1 MTTLVSLLAFGFFL
15 GMRHATDADHVIA
28 VSTIVSRERNL
39 KGAALVGA
47 LWGVGH
53 TVTVLVVGGAIILFG
68 VVIPPRIGLA
78 MEFAVAVMLVILGL
92 FTLSSVTQRIR
103 EQVTYTLAGQ
113 HPHGHGGDGHL
124 HTHRHG
130 DYAHAHSHGHGS
142 ADHGHAEDD
151 TPQAKLDKKLGGL
164 KSYVMIRP
172 LIVGVVHGLAGSA
185 AVALLVLT
193 AIRDPGWAVGYLAIF
208 GLGTI
213 AGMMLITSV
222 IAAPMVYASRLPNI
236 NIFMRLA
243 SGVLSLGFG
252 LYLMFQTGW
261 VDGLFTGQAAFPS
274 LVASGPVDGRG
285 G

>member
-1 MTTLVSLLAFGFFL
+1 MTTLFSLLAFGFFL

-28 VSTIVSRERNL
+28 VATIVTRERDIR
-39 KGAALVGA
+39 GAAIIGA

-68 VVIPPRIGLA
+68 VVIPPRVGLA
-78 MEFAVAVMLVILGL
+78 MEFAVAVMLIILGL

-103 EQVTYTLAGQ
+103 EQVTHYLAGE

-130 DYAHAHSHGHGS
+130 DYIHAHSHGHGQGN
-142 ADHGHAEDD
+142 HGHAEDD
-151 TPQAKLDKKLGGL
+151 TPQARLDKRLGGAR
-164 KSYVMIRP
+164 SYLMIRP
-172 LIVGVVHGLAGSA
+172 LVVGVVHGLAGSA

-213 AGMMLITSV
+213 AGMMLITSI
-222 IAAPMVYASRLPNI
+222 IAAPMAYGSRLPNL
-236 NIFMRLA
+236 NTFMRLA
-243 SGVLSLGFG
+243 SGVLSLVFG
-252 LYLMFQTGW
+252 LYLMFQIGF
-261 VDGLFTGQAAFPS
+261 VEGLFTAQPNWS
-274 LVASGPVDGRG
+274 PK
-285 G
+285 